1 MSVRYIDISRCGQKV
16 VDSPHSRNHQQHE
29 GSGGDDPGD
38 IATRIVD
45 IDCIFSEQL
54 VDYYVHGMRRVE
66 VKRGEGGGRAL
77 EDIRSSV
84 SESPPVGAVPLYLAT
99 LILGDRRSTGGG

>member
-1 MSVRYIDISRCGQKV
+1 M
-16 VDSPHSRNHQQHE
+16 
-29 GSGGDDPGD
+29 
-38 IATRIVD
+38 
-45 IDCIFSEQL
+45 
-54 VDYYVHGMRRVE
+54 
-66 VKRGEGGGRAL
+66 RGEGRRAL